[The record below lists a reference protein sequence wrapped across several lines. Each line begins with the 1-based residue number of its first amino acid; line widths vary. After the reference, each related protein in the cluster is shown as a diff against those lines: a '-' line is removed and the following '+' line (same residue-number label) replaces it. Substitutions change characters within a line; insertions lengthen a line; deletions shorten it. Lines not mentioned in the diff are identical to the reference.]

1 MLPNVAGG
9 VEFAAVRPDLSLQGD
24 AAPLLQI
31 LQEETE
37 TSTDSSELLTVVFR
51 GRAGRASTDLE
62 PHTAPMIVF

>member
-9 VEFAAVRPDLSLQGD
+9 VEFAAVRPDLSQGD
-24 AAPLLQI
+24 APPLLQI

-37 TSTDSSELLTVVFR
+37 TSTDSSELLTVFFR